1 MELEIILPSNMRQA
15 WRDKCHVIC
24 VTLKRP
30 LSELKRAERAVS
42 VGETVGDGAMG
53 TKMQSEGLWG
63 GSKAR

>member
-1 MELEIILPSNMRQA
+1 MRQA
-15 WRDKCHVIC
+15 WRDKCYIIC

-30 LSELKRAERAVS
+30 IPELKRAERAVS

-63 GSKAR
+63 CCKVR